1 MFDVERCYG
10 HVNFIAKGN
19 QEHSKEELFFAEIQ
33 LDTTLTPTSV
43 LSLEG
48 MKTVG

>member
-1 MFDVERCYG
+1 MDRCYG

-19 QEHSKEELFFAEIQ
+19 QHDSEEELFFAEIQ
-33 LDTTLTPTSV
+33 LDTDVPTCV

-48 MKTVG
+48 MKKVG